1 MTAFLFDVDN
11 TLTPPRQ
18 KMDQSF
24 LAFFLDWM
32 RDRSVYLVSGSD
44 EKKIFQQMPSS
55 IITRCSGVFSSMGNK
70 LSIDKELIYAFMHQE
85 SMFNTSAKSNQGAM
99 GLMQV
104 LPSTAKFITS
114 SKDVKRNNAN
124 ILKVPEINLEVG
136 QEYIE
141 YLLGL
146 EIVSNN
152 LIYLAAAYNG
162 GPGNLKKWKEETN
175 FLEDP
180 LFFMESIPSR
190 ETRWFIEKILT
201 KYWIYQNKNN
211 QEMTSLKMLANGQDP
226 LY

>member
-1 MTAFLFDVDN
+1 M
-11 TLTPPRQ
+11 
-18 KMDQSF
+18 
-24 LAFFLDWM
+24 
-32 RDRSVYLVSGSD
+32 
-44 EKKIFQQMPSS
+44 
-55 IITRCSGVFSSMGNK
+55 
-70 LSIDKELIYAFMHQE
+70 
-85 SMFNTSAKSNQGAM
+85 
-99 GLMQV
+99 
-104 LPSTAKFITS
+104 
-114 SKDVKRNNAN
+114 KRNNSN

-141 YLLGL
+141 YLLNL

-175 FLEDP
+175 FLDDP

-201 KYWIYQNKNN
+201 KYWIYQNKN
-211 QEMTSLKMLANGQDP
+211 QQDMSSLKMLANGEDP